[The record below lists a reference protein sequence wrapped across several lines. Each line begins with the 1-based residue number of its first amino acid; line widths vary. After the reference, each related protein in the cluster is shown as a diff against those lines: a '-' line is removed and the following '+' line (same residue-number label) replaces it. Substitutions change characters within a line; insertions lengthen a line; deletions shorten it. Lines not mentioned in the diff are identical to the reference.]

1 MKDMRVTQKD
11 SREINR
17 YEDTDTIADVSIT
30 RRLVDTLRCGQQVPL
45 EFSNNYQVFSGF
57 F

>member
-45 EFSNNYQVFSGF
+45 EFSNNYQVLSGLF
-57 F
+57 